1 MAGLQKQ
8 SISLLSRYRIQQQ
21 VLLVL
26 AVSVVICVME
36 VSTATQIP
44 HSDYSVYMIVLKNR
58 SESFILLNNNC
69 SSVLDSLKR
78 SEGNSDKEKTAI
90 DFPSVLWFKE
100 VNIGYIV
107 KMNRYAVQ
115 LVSVNDHNV

>member
-1 MAGLQKQ
+1 MT
-8 SISLLSRYRIQQQ
+8 
-21 VLLVL
+21 
-26 AVSVVICVME
+26 E
-36 VSTATQIP
+36 VSTATQTP
-44 HSDYSVYMIVLKNR
+44 PSDYNVYMIVLKNR

-78 SEGNSDKEKTAI
+78 SEGNGDKEKTAI

-115 LVSVNDHNV
+115 LVSVNGHNV